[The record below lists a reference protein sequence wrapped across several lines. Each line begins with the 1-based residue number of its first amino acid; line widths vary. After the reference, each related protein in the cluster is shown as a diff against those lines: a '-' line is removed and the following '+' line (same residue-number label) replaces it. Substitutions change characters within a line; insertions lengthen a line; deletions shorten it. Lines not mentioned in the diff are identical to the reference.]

1 MSDMVEALRKYIMNE
16 LMSEKPSA
24 PIGES
29 DNLLSS
35 GVLDSMGLL
44 QLVAFIEDEFGV
56 TISSDEF
63 QPESFQS
70 LSSIAGLIQKKKK

>member
-1 MSDMVEALRKYIMNE
+1 MSDMVGALREYIVNE
-16 LMSEKPSA
+16 LLTEKPA
-24 PIGES
+24 EPIGES

-56 TISSDEF
+56 SISSDEF
-63 QPESFQS
+63 QPENFQT
-70 LSSIAGLIQKKKK
+70 LSSIAGLIQKKRQ